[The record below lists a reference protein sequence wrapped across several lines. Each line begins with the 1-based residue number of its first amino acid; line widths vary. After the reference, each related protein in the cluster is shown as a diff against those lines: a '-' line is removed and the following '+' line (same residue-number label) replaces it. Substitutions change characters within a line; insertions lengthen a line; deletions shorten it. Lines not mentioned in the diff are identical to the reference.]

1 MTPVYSLTIP
11 GNPTIEIN
19 QDELRSLLGQIET
32 ELHRSK
38 VYRRALATVQ
48 KMVGDSAEQAKQL
61 FKAVGREAI
70 GLAFHQFAQQQ
81 PTVDQASVDQASVDQ
96 TSVGQASVDQTSVG
110 QISVVQTSVSGVAI
124 TEEKPNDLAECLTS
138 AKFHALGTVENP
150 DDGVNLQPATSTIKP
165 LPKADEKSLKVGSPL
180 AWLKN
185 KKSNKVEVASVAVA
199 EQRSETLRQIG
210 KQLREA
216 RELRGLTLT
225 QLNIYTHVPIYQMDA
240 IERGNWDEL
249 PEEVFVRGFIRIMG
263 NALGLN
269 GTHLVG
275 SLPAPEPTQIVLPDW
290 YKSTRN
296 SGRSGFEISP
306 VHLYVGYT
314 ALVAGAVGGLSL
326 MSSQQANADKL
337 INRNIETSSSAVNQS
352 INKDKQPDTK
362 PGLQS
367 SSKGISVGSDIAPP
381 EAL

>member
-1 MTPVYSLTIP
+1 MTPMYSLTIP
-11 GNPTIEIN
+11 GKSTIEIN

-48 KMVGDSAEQAKQL
+48 KMVGESAEQAKQL

-81 PTVDQASVDQASVDQ
+81 QQAEEKPSVEP
-96 TSVGQASVDQTSVG
+96 
-110 QISVVQTSVSGVAI
+110 ISEVAI
-124 TEEKPNDLAECLTS
+124 TEEKPSDLVECLTS
-138 AKFHALGTVENP
+138 AKFQPIAPLENTTVS
-150 DDGVNLQPATSTIKP
+150 VNTEKA
-165 LPKADEKSLKVGSPL
+165 LPKADGRSLKIGSPL
-180 AWLKN
+180 AWLKT
-185 KKSNKVEVASVAVA
+185 KKSSKAEVAKQAVA

-216 RELRGLTLT
+216 RESRGLSLT
-225 QLNIYTHVPIYQMDA
+225 QLNIYTHVPVHQMDA
-240 IERGNWDEL
+240 IECGNWEVL
-249 PEEVFVRGFIRIMG
+249 PEEVFVRGFIRVMG

-269 GTHLVG
+269 GTHLVA
-275 SLPAPEPTQIVLPDW
+275 SLPAPEPSKTVLPDW
-290 YKSTRN
+290 YKSTKN
-296 SGRSGFEISP
+296 SPVELSISP
-306 VHLYVGYT
+306 MHLYVGYT

-337 INRNIETSSSAVNQS
+337 INPNTETSTVNQS
-352 INKDKQPDTK
+352 IKDKQLDAK

-367 SSKGISVGSDIAPP
+367 NSKGISVGSDIAPP
-381 EAL
+381 EAF

>member
-11 GNPTIEIN
+11 GKSTIEIN

-81 PTVDQASVDQASVDQ
+81 QQVEEQPSVES
-96 TSVGQASVDQTSVG
+96 
-110 QISVVQTSVSGVAI
+110 IPEVAI
-124 TEEKPNDLAECLTS
+124 SEEKPTDLVECLTS
-138 AKFHALGTVENP
+138 VKFHAIAPLENAG
-150 DDGVNLQPATSTIKP
+150 DVNLEKP
-165 LPKADEKSLKVGSPL
+165 LPKADEKSLRTGSPL
-180 AWLKN
+180 AWFKT
-185 KKSNKVEVASVAVA
+185 KKSAKTEVTKAAVEL
-199 EQRSETLRQIG
+199 RSQALRQIG

-216 RELRGLTLT
+216 RESRGLTLA
-225 QLNIYTHVPIYQMDA
+225 QLHIYTHVAIPQMDA
-240 IERGNWDEL
+240 IERGSWEEL
-249 PEEVFVRGFIRIMG
+249 SEEVFVRGFIRVMG

-269 GTHLVG
+269 GTHLVA
-275 SLPAPEPTQIVLPDW
+275 SLPASEPAKTVLPDW
-290 YKSTRN
+290 YKSPKN
-296 SGRSGFEISP
+296 SPVELSISP
-306 VHLYVGYT
+306 MHLYVGYT

-326 MSSQQANADKL
+326 MSSQQAHADKL
-337 INRNIETSSSAVNQS
+337 INHSTETSSTVNQS
-352 INKDKQPDTK
+352 LKDKQLDAK

-367 SSKGISVGSDIAPP
+367 NSKGISVGSDIAPP
-381 EAL
+381 EAF

>member
-48 KMVGDSAEQAKQL
+48 QMVGSAEQAKQL

-70 GLAFHQFAQQQ
+70 GLAFHQFAQQKQ
-81 PTVDQASVDQASVDQ
+81 QLTVSEASVNEVSVGEASV
-96 TSVGQASVDQTSVG
+96 
-110 QISVVQTSVSGVAI
+110 VAI
-124 TEEKPNDLAECLTS
+124 TEEKPNELAECLTS
-138 AKFHALGTVENP
+138 AKFHAISTVENS
-150 DDGVNLQPATSTIKP
+150 DDDVNLQPATNTIKP
-165 LPKADEKSLKVGSPL
+165 LPKADKKSLKVGSPL

-185 KKSNKVEVASVAVA
+185 KKSPKVEVASVVVA

-216 RELRGLTLT
+216 RELRGLSLT
-225 QLNIYTHVPIYQMDA
+225 QLNNYTRVPIYQMDA
-240 IERGNWDEL
+240 IERGNWDDL

-269 GTHLVG
+269 GTHLVA
-275 SLPAPEPTQIVLPDW
+275 SLPAPEPSKTVLPDW

-296 SGRSGFEISP
+296 SGGSGLEINAM
-306 VHLYVGYT
+306 HLYVGYT

-337 INRNIETSSSAVNQS
+337 INRNTETSSTVNQS
-352 INKDKQPDTK
+352 IKDKQLDAK

>member
-11 GNPTIEIN
+11 GKSTIEIN

-61 FKAVGREAI
+61 IKAVGREAI

-81 PTVDQASVDQASVDQ
+81 QQVEEQPSVESVPE
-96 TSVGQASVDQTSVG
+96 
-110 QISVVQTSVSGVAI
+110 VAI
-124 TEEKPNDLAECLTS
+124 TEENPNDLVECLTS
-138 AKFHALGTVENP
+138 VKFHAIAPLENAG
-150 DDGVNLQPATSTIKP
+150 DEVNLEKP

-180 AWLKN
+180 AWFKT
-185 KKSNKVEVASVAVA
+185 KKSAKIEVAKQAAA
-199 EQRSETLRQIG
+199 EQRSEALRQIG

-216 RELRGLTLT
+216 REARGLTLA
-225 QLNIYTHVPIYQMDA
+225 QLHIYTHVAIPQMDA
-240 IERGNWDEL
+240 IERGSWEEL
-249 PEEVFVRGFIRIMG
+249 SEEVFVRGFIRVMG

-269 GTHLVG
+269 GTHLVA
-275 SLPAPEPTQIVLPDW
+275 SLPALEPSKTTLPDS
-290 YKSTRN
+290 YKSPKN
-296 SGRSGFEISP
+296 SPVELSISP

-326 MSSQQANADKL
+326 MSSQQAHADKL
-337 INRNIETSSSAVNQS
+337 INHSTETSSTVNQS
-352 INKDKQPDTK
+352 IKDKQLDAK

-367 SSKGISVGSDIAPP
+367 NSKGISVGSDIAPP
-381 EAL
+381 EAF

>member
-11 GNPTIEIN
+11 GKSTIEIN

-81 PTVDQASVDQASVDQ
+81 QQVQEQPIVESVPE
-96 TSVGQASVDQTSVG
+96 
-110 QISVVQTSVSGVAI
+110 VAI
-124 TEEKPNDLAECLTS
+124 TEEKPNDLVECLTS
-138 AKFHALGTVENP
+138 AKFQPIAPLENVS
-150 DDGVNLQPATSTIKP
+150 DGVNLETP

-185 KKSNKVEVASVAVA
+185 KKSSKVEVAKLAAV
-199 EQRSETLRQIG
+199 EQRTESLRKIG
-210 KQLREA
+210 QQLREA
-216 RELRGLTLT
+216 RELRGLSLT
-225 QLNIYTHVPIYQMDA
+225 QLNIYTHVPPHQMDA
-240 IERGNWDEL
+240 VERGSWEEL
-249 PEEVFVRGFIRIMG
+249 PEEVFVRGFVRVMG

-269 GTHLVG
+269 GTNLVA
-275 SLPAPEPTQIVLPDW
+275 SLPAPQPSKTVLPDW
-290 YKSTRN
+290 YKSTKN
-296 SGRSGFEISP
+296 SRSPGFEISP
-306 VHLYVGYT
+306 IHLYVGYT

-337 INRNIETSSSAVNQS
+337 INHNTETSSSAVNQS
-352 INKDKQPDTK
+352 IKDKQPVNK

-367 SSKGISVGSDIAPP
+367 SIRGISVGSDIAPP
-381 EAL
+381 EAF

>member
-11 GNPTIEIN
+11 GKSTIEIN

-48 KMVGDSAEQAKQL
+48 KMVGESAEQAKQL

-81 PTVDQASVDQASVDQ
+81 QQVEEQPTVEAVPE
-96 TSVGQASVDQTSVG
+96 
-110 QISVVQTSVSGVAI
+110 VVI
-124 TEEKPNDLAECLTS
+124 TEEKPNDLVECLTS
-138 AKFHALGTVENP
+138 AKFQPIAPLENAA
-150 DDGVNLQPATSTIKP
+150 DAVNLETP

-180 AWLKN
+180 AWLKT
-185 KKSNKVEVASVAVA
+185 KKSSKVEVAKQAAV
-199 EQRSETLRQIG
+199 EQRVESLRKIG
-210 KQLREA
+210 QQLREA
-216 RELRGLTLT
+216 RELRGLSLT
-225 QLNIYTHVPIYQMDA
+225 QLNIYTHVPAHQMDA
-240 IERGNWDEL
+240 VERGSWEEL
-249 PEEVFVRGFIRIMG
+249 PEEVFVRGFVRVMG

-269 GTHLVG
+269 GTNLVA
-275 SLPAPEPTQIVLPDW
+275 SLPAPEPSKTVLPDW
-290 YKSTRN
+290 YKSTKN
-296 SGRSGFEISP
+296 TGRSGLEISP
-306 VHLYVGYT
+306 MHLYVGYT

-337 INRNIETSSSAVNQS
+337 INQNTETSSSAVNQS
-352 INKDKQPDTK
+352 IKDKQPASK

-381 EAL
+381 EAF